1 MARRGI
7 CPPFSSWLWVYDLG
21 GAVLVNGGVVTVTD
35 ITATKSPTSTRFPSS
50 SPTTPVP
57 TPVPTPRR
65 KFLARCSSQAGPDS
79 ITAMA
84 TVPTAV
90 ETQSIVDAWP
100 RGDVGLPA
108 SVAACYTAWMTQ
120 NLPVIDPAIAAF
132 LTAAPGYVTPARF
145 NKAEKCRVLVAPK
158 IVN

>member
-1 MARRGI
+1 M
-7 CPPFSSWLWVYDLG
+7 S
-21 GAVLVNGGVVTVTD
+21 
-35 ITATKSPTSTRFPSS
+35 
-50 SPTTPVP
+50 
-57 TPVPTPRR
+57 
-65 KFLARCSSQAGPDS
+65 
-79 ITAMA
+79 

-145 NKAEKCRVLVAPK
+145 NKAEKCRVLVANAVPPLLLRPCPAALFACIYSTARPAVMRASSPINTRDFPLPTIGRLPDK
-158 IVN
+158 ISSQPHNKSRITYYPISY